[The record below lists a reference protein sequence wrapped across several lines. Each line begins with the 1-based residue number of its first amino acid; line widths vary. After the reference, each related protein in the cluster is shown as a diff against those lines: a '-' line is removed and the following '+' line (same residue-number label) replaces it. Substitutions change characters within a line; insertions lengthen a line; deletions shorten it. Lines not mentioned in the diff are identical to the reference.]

1 MGEIHRLV
9 QHDPGIL
16 PAPPVLMNSTEND
29 HHLYDACLSNLS
41 LHWENDLLGTLIQI
55 RKQLKPDGV
64 FIGALFGGDT
74 LYELRTAF
82 QLAELDRQ
90 GGISPHVSPMAGKFF
105 LKKKEYMLKTPSWI
119 FRSPSKKLSGPRGV
133 EP

>member
-1 MGEIHRLV
+1 MV
-9 QHDPGIL
+9 QQEPGVL
-16 PAPPVLMNSTEND
+16 PPPLDLSNTSTENTNNND
-29 HHLYDACLSNLS
+29 EGNLNYDACLSNLS

-82 QLAELDRQ
+82 QLAQLDRQ
-90 GGISPHVSPMAGKFF
+90 GGISPHVSPMAGKV
-105 LKKKEYMLKTPSWI
+105 LISVAE
-119 FRSPSKKLSGPRGV
+119 
-133 EP
+133 